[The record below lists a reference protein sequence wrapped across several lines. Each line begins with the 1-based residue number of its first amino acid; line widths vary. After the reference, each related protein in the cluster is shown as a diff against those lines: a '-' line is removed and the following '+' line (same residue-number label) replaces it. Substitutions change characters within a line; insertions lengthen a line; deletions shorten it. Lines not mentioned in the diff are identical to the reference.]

1 MTGLIVKDFLVS
13 KRSLKAYFGIMI
25 FYAALTFLGVFN
37 ISFVT
42 AFVSVMLI
50 MLPIG
55 AFSYD
60 EAAKWD
66 RYAMALPLGRRAVVG
81 ARYLF
86 TLLVTLIS
94 LALALL
100 SGVAVSVTGQ
110 GSFIEVMFTA
120 FATLAAGLLVSDLL
134 LPLCYKLGAERA
146 RPYLYAIIFIPV
158 IVLFLAFRMG
168 VRIDASWLD
177 RLALSSPGVLLALS
191 SLPLLAALALM
202 FVSYLISCRIAA
214 GKEY

>member
-1 MTGLIVKDFLVS
+1 MTGLIMKDLLVS
-13 KRSLKAYFGIMI
+13 KRSLKAYLGIML
-25 FYAALTFLGVFN
+25 FYAVLTFLGVFN

-81 ARYLF
+81 ARYCF

-94 LALALL
+94 LALAALA
-100 SGVAVSVTGQ
+100 GVAVSVTGQ
-110 GSFIEVMFTA
+110 GSLFEVLVSAFT
-120 FATLAAGLLVSDLL
+120 TLAAGLLIADIL

-168 VRIDASWLD
+168 VRIDTSWLD
-177 RLALSSPGVLLALS
+177 SLLLSSPGALLALS
-191 SLPLLAALALM
+191 ALPLLAALALM
-202 FVSYLISCRIAA
+202 LVSYLISCRVTAN
-214 GKEY
+214 KEY

>member
-1 MTGLIVKDFLVS
+1 MTGLIMKDLLVS
-13 KRSLKAYFGIMI
+13 KRSLKAYLGIMI
-25 FYAALTFLGVFN
+25 FYAVLTFMGVFS

-81 ARYLF
+81 ARYCF

-110 GSFIEVMFTA
+110 GSLFEVMVSAFT
-120 FATLAAGLLVSDLL
+120 TLAAGLLIADIL

-168 VRIDASWLD
+168 VRIDTSGLD
-177 RLALSSPGVLLALS
+177 RLLQSNPGALLALS
-191 SLPLLAALALM
+191 SLPLLATLALM

>member
-1 MTGLIVKDFLVS
+1 MTGLIVKDMLVS

-25 FYAALTFLGVFN
+25 FYAVLTFMGVFD
-37 ISFVT
+37 IAFVT

-81 ARYLF
+81 ARYCF
-86 TLLVTLIS
+86 TLLVTLVS
-94 LALALL
+94 LALAALA
-100 SGVAVSVTGQ
+100 GVAVSVTGQ
-110 GSFIEVMFTA
+110 GSLFEVMVSAFT
-120 FATLAAGLLVSDLL
+120 TLAAGLLIGDIL

-146 RPYLYAIIFIPV
+146 RPYLYTIIFIPV

-168 VRIDASWLD
+168 VHIDTSGLD
-177 RLALSSPGVLLALS
+177 RLLQSSPGALLALS

-202 FVSYLISCRIAA
+202 FVSYLISCRITA

>member
-1 MTGLIVKDFLVS
+1 MIGLVTKDFFVMR
-13 KRSLKAYFGIMI
+13 KALKSYLLIMVL
-25 FYAALTFLGVFN
+25 YAVMAWLDILNYGFIITF
-37 ISFVT
+37 IQ
-42 AFVSVMLI
+42 VML
-50 MLPIG
+50 MVLPIT

-60 EAAKWD
+60 EQAKWD
-66 RYAMALPLGRRAVVG
+66 RYAMSLPLGRSKVVG

-86 TLLVTLIS
+86 V
-94 LALALL
+94 LALTLCTTALGL
-100 SGVAVSVTGQ
+100 GGTTILTLVHEADAAEMLLTLEVSTT
-110 GSFIEVMFTA
+110 I
-120 FATLAAGLLVSDLL
+120 GLLVPAII

>member
-1 MTGLIVKDFLVS
+1 MTGLIVKDLLVS

-25 FYAALTFLGVFN
+25 FYAVLTFMGVFN

-110 GSFIEVMFTA
+110 GSFIEVMVTA
-120 FATLAAGLLVSDLL
+120 LVTLASGLLISDFL
-134 LPLCYKLGAERA
+134 LPLCYKLGPERA
-146 RPYLYAIIFIPV
+146 RPYLYAVIFIPV

-177 RLALSSPGVLLALS
+177 RLALSSPGALLALS
-191 SLPLLAALALM
+191 ALPLLTALALM
-202 FVSYLISCRIAA
+202 FVSWLVSCRIVA

>member
-1 MTGLIVKDFLVS
+1 MTGLIMKDFLVS
-13 KRSLKAYFGIMI
+13 KRSLKAYLGIML
-25 FYAALTFLGVFN
+25 FYAVLTFMGVFS

-94 LALALL
+94 LALAALA
-100 SGVAVSVTGQ
+100 GVAVSVTGQ
-110 GSFIEVMFTA
+110 GSLFEVLVATFT
-120 FATLAAGLLVSDLL
+120 TLAAGLLIADIL

-168 VRIDASWLD
+168 VRIDTSWLD
-177 RLALSSPGVLLALS
+177 SLLLSSPGALLALS
-191 SLPLLAALALM
+191 ALPLLAALALM
-202 FVSYLISCRIAA
+202 FVSYLISCRVAA
-214 GKEY
+214 NKEY

>member
-13 KRSLKAYFGIMI
+13 KRSLKAYFGIML
-25 FYAALTFLGVFN
+25 FYAVLTFLGVFN

-81 ARYLF
+81 ARYCF

-94 LALALL
+94 LALAALA
-100 SGVAVSVTGQ
+100 GVAVSVTGQ
-110 GSFIEVMFTA
+110 GSLVEVLVATFT
-120 FATLAAGLLVSDLL
+120 TLAAGLLIADIL

-168 VRIDASWLD
+168 VHIDTSWLD
-177 RLALSSPGVLLALS
+177 SLLLSSPGALLALS
-191 SLPLLAALALM
+191 ALPLLAALALM
-202 FVSYLISCRIAA
+202 FVSYLISCRVAA
-214 GKEY
+214 NKEY

>member
-1 MTGLIVKDFLVS
+1 MTGLIVKDMMVS
-13 KRSLKAYFGIMI
+13 KRSLKAYFGIML
-25 FYAALTFLGVFN
+25 FYAVLTFMGVFS

-81 ARYLF
+81 ARYCF

-110 GSFIEVMFTA
+110 GSLFEVLVTTFT
-120 FATLAAGLLVSDLL
+120 TLAAGLLIADIL

-146 RPYLYAIIFIPV
+146 RPYLYAIIFIPM

-168 VRIDASWLD
+168 VRIDTSGLD
-177 RLALSSPGVLLALS
+177 RLLLSSPGALLALS

-202 FVSYLISCRIAA
+202 SVSYLISCRIAA

>member
-1 MTGLIVKDFLVS
+1 MTGLIAKDFLVS

-25 FYAALTFLGVFN
+25 FYAVLTFMGVFN

-110 GSFIEVMFTA
+110 GSFIEVMVTA
-120 FATLAAGLLVSDLL
+120 FATLASGLLVSDLL
-134 LPLCYKLGAERA
+134 LPLCYKLGPERA

-168 VRIDASWLD
+168 VHIDTSWLD
-177 RLALSSPGVLLALS
+177 RLALASPGALLALS
-191 SLPLLAALALM
+191 ALPVLAALALM
-202 FVSYLISCRIAA
+202 LVSYLISCRVAA
-214 GKEY
+214 NKEY

>member
-1 MTGLIVKDFLVS
+1 MTGLIAKDFLVS

-25 FYAALTFLGVFN
+25 FYAVLTFMGVFN

-110 GSFIEVMFTA
+110 GSFIEVMVTA
-120 FATLAAGLLVSDLL
+120 FATLASGLLVSDLL

-146 RPYLYAIIFIPV
+146 RPYLYAIIFIP
-158 IVLFLAFRMG
+158 IIILFLAFRMG
-168 VRIDASWLD
+168 VHIDTSWLD
-177 RLALSSPGVLLALS
+177 RLALSSPGALLALS
-191 SLPLLAALALM
+191 ALPVLAALALM
-202 FVSYLISCRIAA
+202 FVSYLISCRVAA
-214 GKEY
+214 NKEY

>member
-25 FYAALTFLGVFN
+25 FYAVLTFLGVFN

-110 GSFIEVMFTA
+110 GSFIEVMVTA
-120 FATLAAGLLVSDLL
+120 FATLASGLLVSDLL

-146 RPYLYAIIFIPV
+146 RPYLYAIIFIPI

-168 VRIDASWLD
+168 LRIDASWLD

-191 SLPLLAALALM
+191 ALPVLAALALM
-202 FVSYLISCRIAA
+202 FVSYLISCRVAA
-214 GKEY
+214 NKEY

>member
-1 MTGLIVKDFLVS
+1 MTGLIMKDLLVS
-13 KRSLKAYFGIMI
+13 KRSLKAYLGIMI
-25 FYAALTFLGVFN
+25 FYAVLTFMGVFS

-81 ARYLF
+81 ARYCF

-110 GSFIEVMFTA
+110 GSLFEVMVSAFT
-120 FATLAAGLLVSDLL
+120 TLAAGLLIADIL

-158 IVLFLAFRMG
+158 ILV
-168 VRIDASWLD
+168 
-177 RLALSSPGVLLALS
+177 VLLAKIDAIDFSALNRLDTLS
-191 SLPLLAALALM
+191 PAAILGGAALLPAAGLAALA
-202 FVSYLISCRIAA
+202 VSYLISCRVAA
-214 GKEY
+214 NKEY

>member
-1 MTGLIVKDFLVS
+1 MTGLIMKDLLVS
-13 KRSLKAYFGIMI
+13 KRSLKAYLGIMI
-25 FYAALTFLGVFN
+25 FYAVLTFMGVFS

-81 ARYLF
+81 ARYCF

-94 LALALL
+94 LALAALA
-100 SGVAVSVTGQ
+100 GVAVSVTGQ
-110 GSFIEVMFTA
+110 GSLFEVLVATFT
-120 FATLAAGLLVSDLL
+120 TLAAGLLIADIL

-168 VRIDASWLD
+168 VRIDTSGLD
-177 RLALSSPGVLLALS
+177 RLLLSSPGALLALS
-191 SLPLLAALALM
+191 ALPLLAALALM
-202 FVSYLISCRIAA
+202 LVSYLISCRIAA

>member
-1 MTGLIVKDFLVS
+1 MTGLIVKDMMVS
-13 KRSLKAYFGIMI
+13 KRSLKAYFGIML
-25 FYAALTFLGVFN
+25 FYAVLTFLGVFN

-94 LALALL
+94 LALAALA
-100 SGVAVSVTGQ
+100 GVAVSVTGQ
-110 GSFIEVMFTA
+110 GSLFEVLVTTFT
-120 FATLAAGLLVSDLL
+120 TLAAGLLIADIL

-146 RPYLYAIIFIPV
+146 RPYLYATIFIPV
-158 IVLFLAFRMG
+158 IVLFLAFRLG

-177 RLALSSPGVLLALS
+177 RLALSSPGALLALS
-191 SLPLLAALALM
+191 ALPVLAALALM

-214 GKEY
+214 NKEY

>member
-1 MTGLIVKDFLVS
+1 MTGLILKDFLVS
-13 KRSLKAYFGIMI
+13 KRSLKAYLGIMI
-25 FYAALTFLGVFN
+25 FYAVLTFLDVFN

-81 ARYLF
+81 ARYCF

-110 GSFIEVMFTA
+110 GSFIEVMFSALT
-120 FATLAAGLLVSDLL
+120 TLTAGLLVSDLL

-146 RPYLYAIIFIPV
+146 RPYLYAVVFIPI

-168 VRIDASWLD
+168 VHIDASWLD
-177 RLALSSPGVLLALS
+177 RLALSNPVALLALS
-191 SLPLLAALALM
+191 ALPLLAALVLM

-214 GKEY
+214 NKEY